1 MGGSSGTS
9 DAVGF
14 LLYNRRCTSYYTD
27 VFYKWKNEKSAA
39 KNVVVLSQVFG
50 PMVIIAKLIPRQEEL
65 SCLGAG
71 TVCW

>member
-39 KNVVVLSQVFG
+39 ENVVLSQVFG